1 MRFVA
6 DCMLGKLAR
15 WLRALGL
22 DVQYSSK
29 TGDDELLNIAR
40 REGRTLLT
48 RDTRLLGRAKAVS
61 ALRITSEK
69 WDEQVIQ
76 VLSAFDLKDEVRPFS
91 RCLDCNRTLKLLAK
105 DEARNLVAPFVFEHA
120 RAFALCPNCGRV
132 FWTGTHFEDMR
143 SKINAILNKPH
154 P

>member
-1 MRFVA
+1 MSFVV
-6 DCMLGKLAR
+6 DGMLGKLAR
-15 WLRALGL
+15 WLRALGF

-48 RDTRLLGRAKAVS
+48 RDTRLLGRAKAIP

-91 RCLDCNRTLKLLAK
+91 RCLDCNRMLKPLAK
-105 DEARNLVAPFVFEHA
+105 EKARNLVAPFVLEHA
-120 RAFALCPNCGRV
+120 RAFALCPDCGHV
-132 FWTGTHFEDMR
+132 FWKGTHFDDMR
-143 SKINAILNKPH
+143 SKIGAILKRL
-154 P
+154 

>member
-1 MRFVA
+1 MSFIA

-15 WLRALGL
+15 WLRALGF
-22 DVQYSSK
+22 DVLYSSK

-48 RDTRLLGRAKAVS
+48 RDTRLLGRAKTFP

-91 RCLDCNRTLKLLAK
+91 RCLDCNRRLKPLAK
-105 DEARNLVAPFVFEHA
+105 DKARNLVVPFVLEHA
-120 RAFALCPNCGRV
+120 RAFALCPNCGRI
-132 FWTGTHFEDMR
+132 FWTGTHFDDMH
-143 SKINAILNKPH
+143 SKIDAILNRLH

>member
-1 MRFVA
+1 MSFIA

-15 WLRALGL
+15 WLRALGF

-29 TGDDELLNIAR
+29 TGDDDLLNIAR

-48 RDTRLLGRAKAVS
+48 RDTRLLERVKAVP

-76 VLSAFDLKDEVRPFS
+76 VLTEFDLKDEVRAFS
-91 RCLDCNRTLKLLAK
+91 RCLDCNRRLKPLTK
-105 DEARNLVAPFVFEHA
+105 DKARNMVAPFVLEHA
-120 RAFALCPNCGRV
+120 RAFALCPNCGRI
-132 FWTGTHFEDMR
+132 FWTGTHFDDMR
-143 SKINAILNKPH
+143 SKIDAILNRLH

>member
-1 MRFVA
+1 MSFIA

-15 WLRALGL
+15 WLRALGF
-22 DVQYSSK
+22 DVLYSSK
-29 TGDDELLNIAR
+29 TGDDDLLNIAR

-48 RDTRLLGRAKAVS
+48 RDTRLLERAKAVPS
-61 ALRITSEK
+61 LWITSEK

-91 RCLDCNRTLKLLAK
+91 RCLDCNRMVKPLAK
-105 DEARNLVAPFVFEHA
+105 EKARNLVAPFVLEHA
-120 RAFALCPNCGRV
+120 RAFALCPDCGRV
-132 FWTGTHFEDMR
+132 FWTGTHFDDMH
-143 SKINAILNKPH
+143 SKIDAILNRLH

>member
-1 MRFVA
+1 MSFIA

-15 WLRALGL
+15 WLRAIGF

-29 TGDDELLNIAR
+29 AGDDELLNIAR

-48 RDTRLLGRAKAVS
+48 RDTRLLERAKAVPS
-61 ALRITSEK
+61 LLITSEK

-76 VLSAFDLKDEVRPFS
+76 VLTEFDLKDEVRPFS
-91 RCLDCNRTLKLLAK
+91 RCLDCNRRLKPLTK
-105 DEARNLVAPFVFEHA
+105 DEAKNLVAPFVFEHA
-120 RAFALCPNCGRV
+120 RAFALCLDCGRV
-132 FWTGTHFEDMR
+132 FWTGTHFDDMR
-143 SKINAILNKPH
+143 SKIDAILNRLH

>member
-15 WLRALGL
+15 WLRALGF
-22 DVQYSSK
+22 DVLYSSK

-48 RDTRLLGRAKAVS
+48 RDTRLLGRAKAVPS
-61 ALRITSEK
+61 LLITSEK
-69 WDEQVIQ
+69 WDEQIIQ

-91 RCLDCNRTLKLLAK
+91 RCLDCNRRLKPLTK
-105 DEARNLVAPFVFEHA
+105 DKARNMVAPFVLEHA
-120 RAFALCPNCGRV
+120 RAFALCPNCGRI
-132 FWTGTHFEDMR
+132 FWTGTHFDDMH
-143 SKINAILNKPH
+143 SKIDAILNRLH

>member
-1 MRFVA
+1 MSFVV

-15 WLRALGL
+15 WLRALGF

-40 REGRTLLT
+40 RDGRILLT
-48 RDTRLLGRAKAVS
+48 RDTQLLGRAKAIP

-76 VLSAFDLKDEVRPFS
+76 VLSAFDLQDEVRPFS

-105 DEARNLVAPFVFEHA
+105 DEARNLVVPFVLENA
-120 RAFALCPNCGRV
+120 RAFALCPDCGRV
-132 FWTGTHFEDMR
+132 FWKGTHFDDMR
-143 SKINAILNKPH
+143 SKIGAILKRL
-154 P
+154 